1 VFGTLRTTWLSW
13 SLHRTLNLYD
23 GGEQFPPSQ
32 LSMSLKNERRGTEN
46 FHEKVRVWSTGAATG
61 APDWEEQLRILS
73 AACDLITPEL
83 SLQEVIATI
92 YASVNQLMD
101 AHQFSVGLYDE
112 DQSLIRFRGLIDGD
126 RQFADFVVDVHEE
139 NRFAPWCILN
149 ASEIFI
155 NDMDKEYGNYVA
167 SIPAPKVGITP
178 KAALYVPLR
187 SNEKVVGLIV
197 VRSPRKGVYQ
207 SHHLHVLR
215 TLGSFVLRTLAL
227 QEERRE
233 PAARSLSGRRN
244 WHWSTPE
251 RLTVPSR
258 RTLKA
263 LSGREREVL
272 LLLVS
277 GMSNKAIAE
286 KLFVSPGTIKTHTL
300 NIYLKMEVSNR
311 TSAIMRALELGW
323 FE

>member
-1 VFGTLRTTWLSW
+1 MSTLPKHEHRGSRDFHEEVRSW
-13 SLHRTLNLYD
+13 SN
-23 GGEQFPPSQ
+23 
-32 LSMSLKNERRGTEN
+32 
-46 FHEKVRVWSTGAATG
+46 GAASGT
-61 APDWEEQLRILS
+61 PDWEEQLRILS

-83 SLQEVIATI
+83 SLEEVISTI

-112 DQSLIRFRGLIDGD
+112 EESLIRFRGLIDDD
-126 RQFADFVVDVHEE
+126 RQFADFAVDIHEE

-167 SIPAPKVGITP
+167 AIPVPKVGMAP

-227 QEERRE
+227 SEERGK
-233 PAARSLSGRRN
+233 PTAKSLSGHRN
-244 WHWSTPE
+244 WHWSAPE
-251 RLTVPSR
+251 ELKSASR
-258 RTLKA
+258 RTLEA
-263 LSGREREVL
+263 LSSREKEVL

-277 GMSNKAIAE
+277 GLSNKAIAE

-300 NIYLKMEVSNR
+300 NIYLKMEVGNR

-323 FE
+323 FA